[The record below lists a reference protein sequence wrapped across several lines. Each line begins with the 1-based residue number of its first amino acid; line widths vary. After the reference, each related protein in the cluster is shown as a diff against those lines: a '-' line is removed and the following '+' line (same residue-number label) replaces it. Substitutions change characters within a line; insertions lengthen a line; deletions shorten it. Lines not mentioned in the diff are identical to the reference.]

1 LFNGDEMSMSNTI
14 RTIFHIAAL
23 SLLVLMV
30 GCSSLPPAADFPRPE
45 SHALGTRQD
54 TARVMSKHTALAPNQ
69 SAFVMLA
76 NGVDGLAAR
85 LQLIAASKES
95 LDLQYYIFRGD
106 ISGTLVAKAL
116 LQAAARGVRV
126 RILLDDGESVAG
138 DERIFALAAH
148 PSIQIRVFNPF
159 DYRGHNRAARAVDF
173 IFHKKRLDH
182 RMHNK
187 LLVADNAIALIGG
200 RNVGDQYFQIS
211 PDSQFGDD
219 DLLVEGPLI
228 AQLSTEFDEFWNHP
242 LSIPIEGLEPK
253 HASQEAL
260 KAFESAAPAARA
272 QSSFDN
278 DLAQRLASGEPLAG
292 VLEGRTHLSAAT
304 AEVIYDSPD
313 KGGVLAGAAPQ
324 KLIYTDVEARGAGVT
339 TELLMITPYFVP
351 SKKQLGLLKSLRER
365 GIQVRTLTNSLEAA
379 PDVAAHAGY
388 VRVRPTLVDAGIDLF
403 EIRAHVEGQQGTG
416 QPRKLS
422 RHGNFALHAKLYV
435 FDRRSLFVGSM
446 NFDQRSE
453 NLNTEIGL
461 LIDSQELAVN
471 AAKRFDSLTQL
482 NNAYAIELQSVPG
495 KAAHLVWK
503 TESHGV
509 QTTQPIEPARS
520 SWQRLKLRLLT
531 WLPIDKEL

>member
-1 LFNGDEMSMSNTI
+1 MSNTI
-14 RTIFHIAAL
+14 RMVLHWAAP
-23 SLLVLMV
+23 SALVLMA
-30 GCSSLPPAADFPRPE
+30 GCSSLPPAADFPRRE
-45 SHALGTRQD
+45 SHALVSRQE
-54 TARVMSKHTALAPNQ
+54 TARAISKHTALALNQ
-69 SAFVMLA
+69 SAFAMLA

-85 LQLIAASKES
+85 LELIGAAKES

-106 ISGTLVAKAL
+106 ISGTLVAQAL
-116 LQAAARGVRV
+116 LQAAERGVRV
-126 RILLDDGESVAG
+126 RILVDDGESVAG

-173 IFHKKRLDH
+173 VFHKKRLDH

-219 DLLVEGPLI
+219 DLFVEGPLI
-228 AQLSTEFDEFWNHP
+228 PRLATVFDEFWNHP

-253 HASQEAL
+253 HASQQAL
-260 KAFESAAPAARA
+260 KAFESAAPAVRA

-292 VLEGRTHLSAAT
+292 MLDGRTHLSAAT

-313 KGGVLAGAAPQ
+313 KGGLLAGAAPQ
-324 KLIYTDVEARGAGVT
+324 KLIYAEVEDRGAAVT

-351 SKKQLGLLKSLRER
+351 SQKQLGLLNSLREH
-365 GIQVRTLTNSLEAA
+365 GVRVRALTNSLEAA

-388 VRVRPTLVDAGIDLF
+388 VRVRPALLDAGIDLF
-403 EIRAHVEGQQGTG
+403 EIRARVEGQQGTG

-422 RHGNFALHAKLYV
+422 RHGNYALHAKLYV

-453 NLNTEIGL
+453 NINTEIGL
-461 LIDSQELAVN
+461 LIDSPELAVN
-471 AAKRFDSLTQL
+471 AAKRFELLTQL
-482 NNAYAIELQSVPG
+482 NNAYAVELRSVPG

-503 TESHGV
+503 TESNGMK
-509 QTTQPIEPARS
+509 TTQSVEPARS
-520 SWQRLKLRLLT
+520 SWQRFKLRLLT